1 MAATEHLYIE
11 YIHHHHTKCV
21 VMRAKGAKIASLAAR
36 QFVEKTF
43 HCTPLG
49 LRDSIGSARHLFLQP
64 SLAYSSG
71 KNSGSDKDAHHGSLV
86 HRLTFFIQSL
96 AAAYLFREHVCELT
110 VCVGPSMMPTF
121 NPKGDVAFV
130 EHISVAR
137 QTIEVGDV
145 VIAKSVQNPRQV
157 VCKRVLGLPGDRICS
172 SSNRYDVTENR
183 GRVNGG
189 QSWVYGEDDDCVVIP
204 PGHVWLQGD
213 NTMNSTDSRHYGPVP
228 YATLKGRVVCRLYPD
243 PKWV

>member
-1 MAATEHLYIE
+1 
-11 YIHHHHTKCV
+11 
-21 VMRAKGAKIASLAAR
+21 
-36 QFVEKTF
+36 
-43 HCTPLG
+43 
-49 LRDSIGSARHLFLQP
+49 
-64 SLAYSSG
+64 
-71 KNSGSDKDAHHGSLV
+71 
-86 HRLTFFIQSL
+86 
-96 AAAYLFREHVCELT
+96 
-110 VCVGPSMMPTF
+110 MMPTF

-172 SSNRYDVTENR
+172 SSNRYDVTKNR
-183 GRVNGG
+183 GRANGG
-189 QSWVYGEDDDCVVIP
+189 HSWVYGEDDDCVVIP

-213 NTMNSTDSRHYGPVP
+213 NTVNSTDSRHYGPVP